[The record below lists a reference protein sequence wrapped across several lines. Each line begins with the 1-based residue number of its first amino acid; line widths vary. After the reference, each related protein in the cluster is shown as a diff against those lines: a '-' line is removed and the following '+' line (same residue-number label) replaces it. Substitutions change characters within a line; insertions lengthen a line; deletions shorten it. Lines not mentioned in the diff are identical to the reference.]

1 MTAPSDES
9 LAMERSVTI
18 RTPESIAF
26 HYELAGLGSRFLA
39 VAIDFFIQLVLMF
52 GLLIVTGYALQ
63 GINRFLSSIH
73 LKSSQADSV
82 IAAGAIVIV
91 FIIFF
96 GYFIAFEAWW
106 NGQTPGKRAIGI
118 RVVRDGGYP
127 IGFTESV
134 IRNLIRVIEVAL
146 FAYGVS
152 AISAIV
158 SAFNK
163 RLGDLAAGT
172 IVVRDS
178 SFEVTNP
185 ARWLEGDEDPAPA
198 MGVSGVSS
206 LTDEELSVVHR
217 YLERRSQLQPEIAKQ
232 LAQRV
237 AAALRP
243 KLGPDAAQLDDH
255 ELLRRVG
262 AARPR

>member
-1 MTAPSDES
+1 
-9 LAMERSVTI
+9 MERSVTV

-39 VAIDFFIQLVLMF
+39 VAVDWIIQVVLAF
-52 GLLIVTGYALQ
+52 GLIIGFGFASS
-63 GINRFLSSIH
+63 GINRFLTSLH
-73 LKSSQADSV
+73 LKQSQTDSV
-82 IAAGAIVIV
+82 ITAFEIVLF

-96 GYFIAFEAWW
+96 GYFIGFEAWW

-146 FAYGVS
+146 FVYGVS
-152 AISAIV
+152 AICAIMSA
-158 SAFNK
+158 ANK

-178 SFEVTNP
+178 SFEVSDP
-185 ARWLEGDEDPAPA
+185 SRWLEGDGDPAPA
-198 MGVSGVSS
+198 MGVSGTAA
-206 LTDEELSVVHR
+206 LTKDEISVVHR
-217 YLERRSQLQPEIAKQ
+217 YLERRSQLEPAVAEQ
-232 LAQRV
+232 LAHRV
-237 AAALRP
+237 AASLRP
-243 KLGPDAAQLDDH
+243 KLGPEAAELGDE

>member
-1 MTAPSDES
+1 
-9 LAMERSVTI
+9 
-18 RTPESIAF
+18 
-26 HYELAGLGSRFLA
+26 
-39 VAIDFFIQLVLMF
+39 VAIDFFIQLVLTF
-52 GLLIVTGYALQ
+52 GLLIATGYALQ

-73 LKSSQADSV
+73 LKASQADSV
-82 IAAGAIVIV
+82 IAAGAIVI
-91 FIIFF
+91 FFMIFF

-146 FAYGVS
+146 FAYGIS
-152 AISAIV
+152 AISAII

-185 ARWLEGDEDPAPA
+185 SRWLEGDEDPAPL
-198 MGVSGVSS
+198 MGVSGVSA

-217 YLERRSQLQPEIAKQ
+217 YLERRSQLQPEVARQ

-237 AAALRP
+237 AASLRP
-243 KLGPDAAQLDDH
+243 KLGPDAAELDDH

>member
-1 MTAPSDES
+1 
-9 LAMERSVTI
+9 MERSVTV

-39 VAIDFFIQLVLMF
+39 VAIDLFIQLVLVL
-52 GLLIVTGYALQ
+52 GAVILTGYAK
-63 GINRFLSSIH
+63 GGFDRFLASLH
-73 LKSSQADSV
+73 LKSSQTDA
-82 IAAGAIVIV
+82 IIYAGAIVLY
-91 FIIFF
+91 FMIFF

-146 FAYGVS
+146 FFYGVS
-152 AISAIV
+152 AICAIV
-158 SAFNK
+158 SAYNK

-185 ARWLEGDEDPAPA
+185 DSWLQGDADPAPS
-198 MGVSGVSS
+198 MGISGASL
-206 LTDEELSVVHR
+206 LTDDEISLVHR
-217 YLERRSQLQPEIAKQ
+217 YLERRSQLEPAIAQQ

-237 AAALRP
+237 AASLRP
-243 KLGPDAAQLDDH
+243 RLGPDSAELDDH

>member
-1 MTAPSDES
+1 
-9 LAMERSVTI
+9 MERSVTV

-39 VAIDFFIQLVLMF
+39 VAID
-52 GLLIVTGYALQ
+52 LLIQIILAFCAIVSTAYAVQ
-63 GINRFLSSIH
+63 GMNRFLTSLH
-73 LKSSQADSV
+73 LKPSQTDSIIV
-82 IAAGAIVIV
+82 AGAVV
-91 FIIFF
+91 VYFIIFF
-96 GYFIAFEAWW
+96 GYFIVFEAWW

-146 FAYGVS
+146 FLYGVS
-152 AISAIV
+152 AICAVISAY
-158 SAFNK
+158 NK

-178 SFEVTNP
+178 SFEVSNP
-185 ARWLEGDEDPAPA
+185 DRWLQGDADIAPSLGIF
-198 MGVSGVSS
+198 GVAALS
-206 LTDEELSVVHR
+206 DEEMSLVHR
-217 YLERRSQLQPEIAKQ
+217 YLERRSQLEPGVAEA
-232 LAQRV
+232 LAHRV
-237 AAALRP
+237 AASLRP
-243 KLGPDAAQLDDH
+243 KLGPESAELDDH

-262 AARPR
+262 ASRRR